1 MNGEPKKVLHSTLWL
16 GTAGALL
23 IIGGISAL
31 LASNWVRVPF
41 VAQVMIAFTPLV
53 CGWVGYLLLVRRATI
68 SLAQSEILGIVW
80 TGGVICSIALL
91 GRILQLSSSAFL
103 FCASVAVLLL
113 PIVFA
118 LRSTMAWLAAIGF
131 AIAAAISQMDANK
144 DWQAL
149 AFLVPMCGIVYARVS
164 FAWREATL
172 SVLGQRWL
180 MAVSAIPFAITTAV
194 ALYEWSDSQILSFLL
209 ILALPLVVGALL
221 ERLETP
227 LKRPFMILGSMMF
240 CITALV
246 LIATAREGEGLLWME
261 VVALVGALGLL
272 FGFARFLLQ
281 KEGLFLL
288 LLPLAAL
295 ALMSGESLI
304 CLTLALGVG
313 AAVITVGVRTGQRML
328 ANEGLLFTIITAFV
342 LFAMVDMTLTLQGF
356 FLVLSGIAMIAL
368 NFVLTRLNE
377 KEVSHA
383 A

>member
-91 GRILQLSSSAFL
+91 GRILQLSSSAFF
-103 FCASVAVLLL
+103 FCASVTVLLL

-172 SVLGQRWL
+172 GALGQRWL

-209 ILALPLVVGALL
+209 ILALPLVVGTLL

-261 VVALVGALGLL
+261 VVALVGTLGLL
-272 FGFARFLLQ
+272 FGFARLLLQ

-295 ALMSGESLI
+295 ALMSGGSLI

-356 FLVLSGIAMIAL
+356 FLVLSGIAMIVL
-368 NFVLTRLNE
+368 NFVLTRLDK